1 MAQRATAGEAS
12 IFKDEF
18 GRWHGWITVGLKT
31 NGQRDRRHRS
41 GKTRKEV
48 VEKIRDLEVKR
59 ETGQMSAVTSDTV
72 TGWLEHWLTNIAARR
87 VRPRTLESYESMVR
101 MHISPGIGRHRLDR
115 LQPEHLE
122 HFYRDLLDEGLSAA
136 TVLRAH
142 RIISRA
148 LKVAM
153 QRGRVHRNVAM
164 LVDPP
169 AQRRSEAATALDLD
183 ESRAVLAAAAGLRN
197 SARWTVALALGL
209 RQSEALALQ
218 WRDIDLLNNSLSV
231 RRTIHRVKG
240 GGLVYEAPKTK
251 RSERTLALPLS
262 LVAALHVHKAS
273 QMGERM
279 LAGSDWQND
288 DDLVFAQANGRPI
301 DKKSDYDDWCRLL
314 ERAGVRH
321 VRLHDGRHTAATLL
335 LSEGVHPRVVM
346 ELLGHS
352 QMRTTMD
359 IYSHVMPALAREAA
373 DRMGAVLLSPLA
385 TNGNQTGNQDFLELG
400 PSASSP
406 LEMGGAEGTR
416 TPDPHTASVV
426 RYQLRHSPRSLRT
439 EGRSY
444 TARAGLPNRGRPA
457 DSDRHMQGATSIGP
471 IGPKT
476 PRRRPPECGT
486 WSAVT
491 HTGAGAH
498 QLSREIFV
506 NRKELVAAVADEAS
520 LEQKTVDA
528 VLRALQSTLEGAIAK
543 GDKVSVPG
551 FFNLSVGHR
560 AAREGRNPA
569 TGATITIAAANTVK
583 FSAGSALKDA
593 ANK

>member
-72 TGWLEHWLTNIAARR
+72 TGWLEHWLANIAARR

-101 MHISPGIGRHRLDR
+101 MHISPGIGRHRLNR

-122 HFYRDLLDEGLSAA
+122 HFYSDLLEEGLSAA

-251 RSERTLALPLS
+251 RSERTLALPLP
-262 LVAALHVHKAS
+262 LVAALHVHKAA

-416 TPDPHTASVV
+416 TPDPHTAS
-426 RYQLRHSPRSLRT
+426 L
-439 EGRSY
+439 
-444 TARAGLPNRGRPA
+444 
-457 DSDRHMQGATSIGP
+457 
-471 IGPKT
+471 
-476 PRRRPPECGT
+476 
-486 WSAVT
+486 
-491 HTGAGAH
+491 
-498 QLSREIFV
+498 
-506 NRKELVAAVADEAS
+506 
-520 LEQKTVDA
+520 
-528 VLRALQSTLEGAIAK
+528 LRAVRLGSRDSAF
-543 GDKVSVPG
+543 PY
-551 FFNLSVGHR
+551 
-560 AAREGRNPA
+560 AA
-569 TGATITIAAANTVK
+569 
-583 FSAGSALKDA
+583 
-593 ANK
+593 